1 MIKGND
7 DWRQCCQSTV
17 YCATPVLIDWLIDR
31 LVMSEGDDVEAAKSK
46 CILQSNAGYNN
57 NNKNNVLV

>member
-1 MIKGND
+1 M
-7 DWRQCCQSTV
+7 
-17 YCATPVLIDWLIDR
+17 P
-31 LVMSEGDDVEAAKSK
+31 EGDDVEAAKSK